1 MRLKDRIDKI
11 KHTISRVPRRRN
23 SGPLFR
29 SWAALLELYAFLR
42 FLFSRKFACDK
53 KFVIFGEAR
62 TGSSLL
68 VTLLDS
74 LHGVTCKAELWI
86 DPLLAP
92 RRFIHHHYALCSGQ
106 AFGFKILPPQAARKQ
121 EQLGIENVLSELA
134 GGGYKIIELSRD
146 NILRMALSDIRA
158 QSTGQWHR
166 RKRTADAPVLAMEI
180 DIEELFSEL
189 REIQR
194 LRHDKQVL
202 LEGLPTL
209 KISYEK
215 DLEDAAA
222 HADTVRRIAEYLE
235 IPYSPPETPLRRIQ
249 AAPLAETI
257 ANYDEIAAALTGT
270 EFERFLD

>member
-1 MRLKDRIDKI
+1 MRLKDRVDAI
-11 KHTISRVPRRRN
+11 KHAISRIPRRKN

-42 FLFSRKFACDK
+42 FLFSRKYACDK

-68 VTLLDS
+68 VTLLGS
-74 LHGVTCKAELWI
+74 LDGVTCKAELWI

-92 RRFIHHHYALCSGQ
+92 RRFIHHHYALCGGQ

-134 GGGYKIIELSRD
+134 DGGYKIIELSRD
-146 NILRMALSDIRA
+146 NILRMALSGIRA
-158 QSTGQWHR
+158 RSTGQWHR
-166 RKRTADAPVLAMEI
+166 RERQAGQPVPKLEI
-180 DIEELFSEL
+180 NVTELFSEL
-189 REIQR
+189 RKIQQ
-194 LRHDKQVL
+194 LRGEKQRL
-202 LEGLPTL
+202 LEGIPTL
-209 KISYEK
+209 KVSYER
-215 DLEDAAA
+215 DLEDASA
-222 HADTVRRIAEYLE
+222 HADTVRRIAAYLDV
-235 IPYSPPETPLRRIQ
+235 PYGPPKTTLRRIQ

-270 EFERFLD
+270 EFEKFLD